1 MLIAAANAKTLC
13 IALAMPS
20 VAALNLNNANN
31 RNRLRRP
38 SA

>member
-1 MLIAAANAKTLC
+1 MLISVATAKYSCIAAA
-13 IALAMPS
+13 MPL
-20 VAALNLNNANN
+20 VAALNSNNANN